1 LVYILISS
9 KRSKSWV
16 KSKRESEVAKRL
28 GRYQRAADYPP
39 ITISKPEH
47 QLLEAIARFGY
58 ISASQLTRLLYA
70 ETSKTFV
77 QLKLEGLYHHAYVER
92 IPVPPTTA
100 RGGTSLPAYTLDR
113 KGWDYLKGLG
123 LVEGKFKSAEAA
135 KEPMFLRHSLSS
147 HDLLILTHSLA
158 KSHPR
163 IELAR
168 FETEAELKAHP
179 VLVTAQGEK
188 TKVMP
193 DGWVELH
200 IDSEDQV
207 CLALEL
213 DRNTIKRGAF
223 TKKVAALIG
232 YSQGMYQKEFGTES
246 LTIAW
251 VAALGGERR
260 LKEMIYW
267 TEVTLSQIGASNKA
281 DMFRFA
287 AFDPAASD
295 PSNLVSPIWFRP
307 FGTQLLPL
315 FELEGEKAESV
326 PASSGISLSGSTSCN

>member
-1 LVYILISS
+1 VI
-9 KRSKSWV
+9 
-16 KSKRESEVAKRL
+16 KRL
-28 GRYQRAADYPP
+28 GRYQRAENYPP
-39 ITISKPEH
+39 ITIGKSEH
-47 QLLEAIARFGY
+47 QLLEAVARFGY
-58 ISASQLTRLLYA
+58 ISAWQLTRLLYSPA
-70 ETSKTFV
+70 SKTFV
-77 QLKLEGLYHHAYVER
+77 QQKLEGLYHHAYVER
-92 IPVPPTTA
+92 IPVPPATA
-100 RGGTSLPAYTLDR
+100 RGGTSLPAYCLDR

-123 LVEGKFKSAEAA
+123 LVEGKHKSAEAA
-135 KEPMFLRHSLSS
+135 KEPMFLRHTLSS
-147 HDLLILTHSLA
+147 HDLLILTHLLA
-158 KSHPR
+158 KAHPP

-200 IDSEDQV
+200 IDGEDQV

-213 DRNTIKRGAF
+213 DRNTVKRGAF
-223 TKKVAALIG
+223 CKKVAALIA

-260 LKEMIYW
+260 LREMLAW
-267 TEVTLSQIGASNKA
+267 TEATLSQIGASNKA

-287 AFDPAASD
+287 ALDPAIAEPAILLS
-295 PSNLVSPIWFRP
+295 STWQRP
-307 FGTQLLPL
+307 FGTQPLPL
-315 FELEGEKAESV
+315 FEFDEGKTENV
-326 PASSGISLSGSTSCN
+326 PPLGEASLSGSASRE